1 MIIHIMIEIMD
12 FVKLNERIQLMYI
25 VLRANNYKGKSTT
38 SNIWIESLDEKLGRT
53 QVILFSGEHET
64 QCWVRALGKGKV
76 DCKGNIRQTK
86 FKEI

>member
-1 MIIHIMIEIMD
+1 MIEIMD

-38 SNIWIESLDEKLGRT
+38 SNIWIESLDEK
-53 QVILFSGEHET
+53 VEHWFILFSGEHET

-76 DCKGNIRQTK
+76 DCQGNIRQTK